1 VLTVEGEAR
10 LVSIGERLC
19 ADGKVTG
26 KAANRVDVIL

>member
-1 VLTVEGEAR
+1 
-10 LVSIGERLC
+10 VSIGERLC